1 LIIDY
6 IKRLQLIYKACN
18 FKLVSLIYFSIIVA
32 LTISIFEV
40 FFIGLVYSVLSIF
53 LEGDVVLP
61 LSSIPLN
68 DYFND
73 KELFKNF
80 LLLLMFGIVFFVA
93 VLKVVNLKISTY
105 LYSHINTVV
114 SSHIFN
120 KTLYS
125 NYNFHLKENSSSLIA
140 TISVKSQSVG
150 EITFFILGIVK
161 SAIML
166 ISITGVAIFL
176 SSKSFLI
183 YFFLILIV
191 FLSLYKIIK
200 SRLKKLGV
208 IVASEN
214 EKIIKSLQESYSNI
228 AIIIVHNME
237 KFFYEKL
244 RKSIFNLRESQGNI
258 VFTSGLPYI
267 LVNFFFI
274 GSFLVLIY
282 FFKDNPFSYL
292 PILATWLLAM
302 QKLFP
307 SFNEIFTNMGTLK
320 SLKQNFE
327 DTENLIF
334 KELNQA
340 RIVDPKEN
348 IEFTNQIEF
357 NNVSFKYEGS
367 KDFILK
373 DINLTIKKDS
383 ITGIV
388 GKTGAGKSSLINLL
402 VGFFAPSIGAVKSD
416 SRTIN
421 HNNVFNWQKKI
432 SIVPQNIMLLD
443 DTIENNI
450 VFNNSKDKKKL
461 DFCIKAACLDEFVN
475 EFNQKENNLIGE
487 NGKRI
492 SGGQRQRIGIARAIY
507 RDTNVLILDESFNN
521 LDAKIKMIILNN
533 LKKLKKTIIAI
544 THDKNEYSYYET
556 LLLIENKKITKIN
569 QF

>member
-1 LIIDY
+1 
-6 IKRLQLIYKACN
+6 
-18 FKLVSLIYFSIIVA
+18 
-32 LTISIFEV
+32 
-40 FFIGLVYSVLSIF
+40 
-53 LEGDVVLP
+53 
-61 LSSIPLN
+61 
-68 DYFND
+68 
-73 KELFKNF
+73 
-80 LLLLMFGIVFFVA
+80 
-93 VLKVVNLKISTY
+93 
-105 LYSHINTVV
+105 
-114 SSHIFN
+114 
-120 KTLYS
+120 
-125 NYNFHLKENSSSLIA
+125 
-140 TISVKSQSVG
+140 
-150 EITFFILGIVK
+150 
-161 SAIML
+161 
-166 ISITGVAIFL
+166 
-176 SSKSFLI
+176 
-183 YFFLILIV
+183 
-191 FLSLYKIIK
+191 
-200 SRLKKLGV
+200 
-208 IVASEN
+208 
-214 EKIIKSLQESYSNI
+214 
-228 AIIIVHNME
+228 
-237 KFFYEKL
+237 
-244 RKSIFNLRESQGNI
+244 
-258 VFTSGLPYI
+258 
-267 LVNFFFI
+267 
-274 GSFLVLIY
+274 
-282 FFKDNPFSYL
+282 
-292 PILATWLLAM
+292 M